1 MQVLFSDLSTRAD
14 SDMDAARVSRRALI
28 DKHAGTG
35 NLVMPHHIS
44 TPPCGTIAPVGETFR
59 FDFLEG
65 T

>member
-1 MQVLFSDLSTRAD
+1 
-14 SDMDAARVSRRALI
+14 MDAARVSRRALI